1 MAAVKSHGQRL
12 LWASLNLR
20 NDREVVLAA
29 LEQQG
34 PQQKETLLG
43 LFGSGLRR
51 SSLLDLELAGVGLRF
66 DEQFMKEAIQARLSH
81 MSSIKTKSPP

>member
-34 PQQKETLLG
+34 PRQEET

-51 SSLLDLELAGVGLRF
+51 SSFLDLELAGVGLRF

-81 MSSIKTKSPP
+81 MSSIKTNSPP